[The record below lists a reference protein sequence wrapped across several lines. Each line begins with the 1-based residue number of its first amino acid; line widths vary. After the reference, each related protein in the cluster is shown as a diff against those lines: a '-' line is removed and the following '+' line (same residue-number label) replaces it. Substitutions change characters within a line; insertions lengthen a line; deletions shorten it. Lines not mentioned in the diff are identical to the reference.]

1 MNYLVQ
7 IIEKLFC
14 WMPRIALVNPDEAGV
29 RITGGSRYTDV
40 GPGWY
45 LYVPMIQDVQVV
57 TVTPQVVDLRPQS
70 LLTADSVDMTV
81 SGAVRY
87 RIKDA
92 SNALLKVQDFDKSI
106 QTLGLGIVGEV
117 VRASNS
123 TELTAGFI
131 EEKVAAGLQ
140 REAWGWG
147 IDVMKIYTTDLGRC
161 QNFRLL
167 PNDTFSRMI
176 FGDE

>member
-1 MNYLVQ
+1 
-7 IIEKLFC
+7 
-14 WMPRIALVNPDEAGV
+14 
-29 RITGGSRYTDV
+29 
-40 GPGWY
+40 
-45 LYVPMIQDVQVV
+45 
-57 TVTPQVVDLRPQS
+57 
-70 LLTADSVDMTV
+70 
-81 SGAVRY
+81 
-87 RIKDA
+87 
-92 SNALLKVQDFDKSI
+92 
-106 QTLGLGIVGEV
+106 V